1 MTITT
6 SINAVGI
13 LGATNLIQSAR
24 ADAALEHRE
33 GLHTVTMK
41 LSDVSGPEDR
51 PRDDKPP
58 LPAPQTR
65 VVDITV

>member
-24 ADAALEHRE
+24 ADDYQ
-33 GLHTVTMK
+33 TYF
-41 LSDVSGPEDR
+41 SGY
-51 PRDDKPP
+51 
-58 LPAPQTR
+58 
-65 VVDITV
+65 

>member
-13 LGATNLIQSAR
+13 LSATNLIQSAR
-24 ADAALEHRE
+24 ADAALQHRE
-33 GLHTVTMK
+33 GLHTVTVK
-41 LSDVSGPEDR
+41 LSDVSRAEDR
-51 PRDDKPP
+51 QRDDKPP